1 MSRISTNPKNNAKD
15 IRVCI
20 ISWTGKH
27 DKAKSI
33 YKSLK
38 DSVRKLTII
47 YSDEDPNFCF
57 EDEYSST
64 KTSNEL
70 FWADKFKTSINMF
83 TENVLLIIHADCDCE
98 NWELLF
104 KKCGN
109 AFSANEKLGIWSPQ
123 TTGTVFPGEITNI
136 LRSADEKLFYV
147 AYIDGIVFAVNRKI
161 GNRMKQLD
169 YSKNIYGWGIDWF
182 AAAYALSEG
191 MALIMDNT
199 ISINHP
205 IDRGYDSATA
215 LKKMKSF
222 LDQMDLKERI
232 QYGLI
237 LSHIKY
243 KKALQSSQQTN
254 NIALL
259 EKKNSMPTTKV
270 N

>member
-1 MSRISTNPKNNAKD
+1 MSRTSTHSKNNAKD

-38 DSVRKLTII
+38 NSVQKLTII
-47 YSDEDPNFCF
+47 YSDQDPNFCF

-70 FWADKFKTSINMF
+70 FWADKFKTSIDTF
-83 TENVLLIIHADCDCE
+83 TENVLLIIHADCECE
-98 NWELLF
+98 NWKLLF
-104 KKCGN
+104 KKCEN
-109 AFSANEKLGIWSPQ
+109 AFSANEKLGIWTPK
-123 TTGTVFPGEITNI
+123 TTGTVFPGEITKI
-136 LRSADEKLFYV
+136 LSSSDEKLFYV

-169 YSKNIYGWGIDWF
+169 YSKNVYGWGIDWF
-182 AAAYALSEG
+182 AAAYAHSEG
-191 MALIMDNT
+191 MALVMDNT

-205 IDRGYDSATA
+205 TDRGYDSAIA
-215 LKKMKSF
+215 LEKMKSF
-222 LDQMDLKERI
+222 LDQMDFKERI
-232 QYGLI
+232 QYSLI

-243 KKALQSSQQTN
+243 RKSLQSSRRIN
-254 NIALL
+254 NAA
-259 EKKNSMPTTKV
+259 
-270 N
+270 